1 MKLKELYL
9 DEALVG
15 SSVLT
20 VAFVVTLWHTLNGS
34 KFNLVLV
41 QVSLLLVFNL
51 AFIAYAITDY

>member
-1 MKLKELYL
+1 MKLKDLYV
-9 DEALVG
+9 DEALAG

-20 VAFVVTLWHTLNGS
+20 VAFVVTLWHTLKGS

-51 AFIAYAITDY
+51 VFIAYAITDY